1 MCPPAVPG
9 TKDGLSVKLPVSTAA
24 ASSNSTVNNTLLQ
37 DSVAYYI
44 DVTLTSSIAL
54 ALLFCIVLIIVFI
67 IYKVLRSHS
76 ATHSRRLNNL
86 ASLTGHGAPLMD
98 KETGDIQMREI

>member
-54 ALLFCIVLIIVFI
+54 ALLFCIVLIIVLSSTKF
-67 IYKVLRSHS
+67 SD
-76 ATHSRRLNNL
+76 
-86 ASLTGHGAPLMD
+86 LTARP
-98 KETGDIQMREI
+98 TAGD

>member
-1 MCPPAVPG
+1 MCPPTVPG
-9 TKDGLSVKLPVSTAA
+9 SKDGLSVKLPVSTAA

-67 IYKVLRSHS
+67 IY
-76 ATHSRRLNNL
+76 
-86 ASLTGHGAPLMD
+86 
-98 KETGDIQMREI
+98 

>member
-9 TKDGLSVKLPVSTAA
+9 SKDGLSVKLPVSTAA

-54 ALLFCIVLIIVFI
+54 RGV
-67 IYKVLRSHS
+67 SES
-76 ATHSRRLNNL
+76 SRPKLSN
-86 ASLTGHGAPLMD
+86 
-98 KETGDIQMREI
+98 EY